1 MSDFYQEI
9 LGFDLILKRNNVFIS
24 KSRIYQLIREGKI
37 KKPEILVPELANQ
50 I

>member
-1 MSDFYQEI
+1 MSKFYQET
-9 LGFDLILKRNNVFIS
+9 LGRDPILKRNNVFIS

-37 KKPEILVPELANQ
+37 KKPEILVQELANQ